1 MTKFVFH
8 TMIYNNWS
16 NKRRPLSVVITMP
29 TTAAVLTLSI
39 ITIESAQRP
48 REHSPDQ
55 CRLRNT
61 VQNTTLS
68 TSTISTTLYFTQDT
82 CKYIYTTYCK
92 YTIVLVKV
100 TIKVKFK
107 LGGLNTN

>member
-1 MTKFVFH
+1 MTGHKKTTFIRCNNNADYSNRAH
-8 TMIYNNWS
+8 TLY
-16 NKRRPLSVVITMP
+16 
-29 TTAAVLTLSI
+29 I

-61 VQNTTLS
+61 VQTTTLS

-92 YTIVLVKV
+92 YPIVLAKFK
-100 TIKVKFK
+100 TKVKFK
-107 LGGLNTN
+107 LGGLNPN